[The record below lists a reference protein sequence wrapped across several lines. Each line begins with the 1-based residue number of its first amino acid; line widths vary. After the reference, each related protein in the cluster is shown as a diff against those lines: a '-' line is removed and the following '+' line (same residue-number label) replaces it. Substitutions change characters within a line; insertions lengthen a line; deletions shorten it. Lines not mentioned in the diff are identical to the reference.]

1 MLQGMI
7 SCSRESEVF
16 DEKQTILDCSPAKE
30 GFYIKCGYEKAGLE
44 MHCYYDAGAQKHRV

>member
-44 MHCYYDAGAQKHRV
+44 MHCYYDADAQKHRV